1 MACIFFF
8 EKLLENHFILK
19 VIRSSKIKRN
29 IMNRFKTIALMYL
42 MISILTISCGKKE
55 VPVAEPE
62 EQFIFKVQFVL
73 GDVKIRTAG
82 LEKAANQGDSLA
94 VNDVITT
101 GKKAVADLLY
111 GKSGVV
117 RISENSNLVVSSIAD
132 KSNNDTIMTMDNG
145 KVLCTLAKLKGTGF
159 KVKTPTVVASIR
171 GTSFTVL
178 SDKKGVKLSVV
189 KGTVAVNP
197 VKEGKIIDEKSID
210 VEAGKRTDYID
221 KKAVDKI
228 IMGKMEIPVMEMTP
242 AEKIEIQSEV
252 KEIKVEEI
260 PELAL
265 ELNEVSKQEAVTEP
279 AVEEKKEV
287 KIDDSAAK
295 KAQEAA
301 LAKKRA
307 EEEKLKAEELKRQQE
322 EELARQA
329 EEKKK
334 KEEQQKKERASNIPT
349 M

>member
-1 MACIFFF
+1 
-8 EKLLENHFILK
+8 
-19 VIRSSKIKRN
+19 
-29 IMNRFKTIALMYL
+29 MNRLKISVIIYL
-42 MISILTISCGKKE
+42 IISMLVLSCGKKE
-55 VPVAEPE
+55 APVSETEEP
-62 EQFIFKVQFVL
+62 FVFKVQFVL
-73 GDVKIRTAG
+73 GDVKIRSTG
-82 LEKAANQGDSLA
+82 GEKAANQGDNLA

-111 GKSGVV
+111 GKSGVI
-117 RISENSNLVVSSIAD
+117 RISENSNLIVSSIAD
-132 KSNNDTIMTMDNG
+132 KSNNDTTMTMNNG

-159 KVKTPTVVASIR
+159 KVKTPTAVASVR

-178 SDKKGVKLSVV
+178 SDKKGAKLSVV

-197 VKEGKIIDEKSID
+197 VKEGKIIEEKSID
-210 VEAGKRTDYID
+210 VEAGKKTDYID
-221 KKAVDKI
+221 RKAVDKI
-228 IMGKMEIPVMEMTP
+228 IMGKMEIPVMDMTP

-265 ELNEVSKQEAVTEP
+265 ELNEAVKQEAVTEP

-287 KIDDSAAK
+287 KADDSAAK

-307 EEEKLKAEELKRQQE
+307 EEEKLKAEELKKQQE
-322 EELARQA
+322 EELKRQA
-329 EEKKK
+329 EEKKI
-334 KEEQQKKERASNIPT
+334 KEEKIKKDRASNIPT

>member
-1 MACIFFF
+1 MN
-8 EKLLENHFILK
+8 KLKIS
-19 VIRSSKIKRN
+19 VII
-29 IMNRFKTIALMYL
+29 Y
-42 MISILTISCGKKE
+42 LTIGLLSVSCGKKE
-55 VPVAEPE
+55 VPVAETE

-73 GDVKIRTAG
+73 GDVKIAG
-82 LEKAANQGDSLA
+82 ANGEKAANQGDSLA

-111 GKSGVV
+111 GKSGVI
-117 RISENSNLVVSSIAD
+117 RISENSKLIVTSMAD
-132 KSNNDTIMTMDNG
+132 KTNNDTVMTMDNG

-159 KVKTPTVVASIR
+159 KVKTPTAVASVR
-171 GTSFTVL
+171 GTSFSVL
-178 SDKKGVKLSVV
+178 SDKKGAKLAVV

-197 VKEGKIIDEKSID
+197 VKEGKIIEDKSID
-210 VEAGKRTDYID
+210 VEAGNRTDYID
-221 KKAVDKI
+221 KKAVEKI
-228 IMGKMEIPVMEMTP
+228 MTGKMEIPVMEMTP

-252 KEIKVEEI
+252 KDIKVEEI

-265 ELNEVSKQEAVTEP
+265 EISEAAKQETVTEP
-279 AVEEKKEV
+279 VAEQKKEV
-287 KIDDSAAK
+287 KADDSAAK

-307 EEEKLKAEELKRQQE
+307 EEEMLKAEELKKQQE
-322 EELARQA
+322 AEEKRLA

-334 KEEQQKKERASNIPT
+334 KEEQVKKDRASNIPT